1 MNAPRQTA
9 PCKSLTASL
18 LMLALLSAIAPALRA
33 DDGLGR
39 LFFTPERRQ
48 NLDRQ
53 RQLNIQ
59 DKQEIPED
67 PTLTINGIVTRNS
80 GKRTAWINGVAQN
93 ENETQSGI
101 SVISSRKDPGSITV
115 QANDAPSAKARVGD
129 TVNRN
134 TGEATDLLN
143 GGQISIRRATPAK
156 PTAN

>member
-101 SVISSRKDPGSITV
+101 SVTPSRKDPGNITV
-115 QANDAPSAKARVGD
+115 QANDAPTAKARVGD

-134 TGEATDLLN
+134 TGETIDLLGN
-143 GGQISIRRATPAK
+143 GRIAIKAK
-156 PTAN
+156 P